1 MYDFIQ
7 SALTATI
14 EVIALIAIVGLPA
27 HYIVMSHVR
36 EVQSWGTP
44 YTTPAPHV
52 EVEPK
57 AKTEVEAVVAKQLE
71 FKPEA
76 QTVAIRQP
84 EAVKL
89 RKTGCKK
96 THQPK
101 LQPMSV
107 GGAAV
112 DYTAMT
118 SEQLRKECA
127 LQGVNWR
134 TGGDYSKPMKKS
146 FNVTA
151 IYSVFYLTILISK
164 ALRI

>member
-7 SALTATI
+7 TALTATI
-14 EVIALIAIVGLPA
+14 EAIALITLVGLPA
-27 HYIVMSHVR
+27 HYIVMSHIR

-44 YTTPAPHV
+44 HTTPTPHV
-52 EVEPK
+52 EVEPEVK
-57 AKTEVEAVVAKQLE
+57 PEVEAVVAKQLE
-71 FKPEA
+71 AKPKT

-96 THQPK
+96 TLQPK

-107 GGAAV
+107 GAAAV

-134 TGGDYSKPMKKS
+134 AGGDYGKPMKK
-146 FNVTA
+146 A
-151 IYSVFYLTILISK
+151 QMLA
-164 ALRI
+164 ALG